1 MVLRIED
8 ISFIGVYVNDSF
20 RDFKDINDYANYHVS
35 LLNLSL
41 IHIYS
46 LHLEGES
53 RIFCSEEGGGK
64 LKDAGFTNAVS
75 SIDYPLARC
84 V

>member
-35 LLNLSL
+35 LLNNKRYKLLVVEILL
-41 IHIYS
+41 I
-46 LHLEGES
+46 E
-53 RIFCSEEGGGK
+53 
-64 LKDAGFTNAVS
+64 
-75 SIDYPLARC
+75 
-84 V
+84 

>member
-35 LLNLSL
+35 LLNKLLVVEILL
-41 IHIYS
+41 I
-46 LHLEGES
+46 E
-53 RIFCSEEGGGK
+53 
-64 LKDAGFTNAVS
+64 
-75 SIDYPLARC
+75 
-84 V
+84 